1 MGNPR
6 NSKSQIELSL
16 ERELDVL
23 VKVSISLQSEF
34 DPESLFSVIL
44 VKVSIWLQSELDPE
58 SASGSHVRRRLEV
71 SGWFGGPKQLT
82 TDQHLLVS
90 NRF

>member
-1 MGNPR
+1 MPMGNPS

-44 VKVSIWLQSELDPE
+44 VRVSISLQSEFDAERSLMPKWSIWGWMSKE
-58 SASGSHVRRRLEV
+58 GFGGKPTFSASRAKE
-71 SGWFGGPKQLT
+71 
-82 TDQHLLVS
+82 
-90 NRF
+90 

>member
-44 VKVSIWLQSELDPE
+44 VKVSISLQSEFDAEVGP
-58 SASGSHVRRRLEV
+58 GSHIRRRGPPLGASIGAVEV
-71 SGWFGGPKQLT
+71 KRSSPGP
-82 TDQHLLVS
+82 
-90 NRF
+90 